1 MSEIK
6 GYLLTTEEEKMC
18 LGLIKENR
26 AKKAREE
33 EIKWYKK
40 KIDELIAEMITDIG
54 LDDTRQVI
62 RETYLK
68 VKAIR
73 MTVSGKILFG
83 MEEVN
88 KNE

>member
-6 GYLLTTEEEKMC
+6 GYLLTAEEEKMC
-18 LGLIKENR
+18 LDLIKENR

-40 KIDELIAEMITDIG
+40 KIDELLTEMITDIG

>member
-6 GYLLTTEEEKMC
+6 GYLLTNEEEKMC
-18 LGLIKENR
+18 LELIKESR
-26 AKKAREE
+26 AKKAHEAE
-33 EIKWYKK
+33 VKWYKK
-40 KIDELIAEMITDIG
+40 KIDELLTEMITDIG

>member
-6 GYLLTTEEEKMC
+6 GYLLTAEEEKMC
-18 LGLIKENR
+18 LELIKENR
-26 AKKAREE
+26 AKKAHEE
-33 EIKWYKK
+33 EVKWYKK
-40 KIDELIAEMITDIG
+40 KIDELITEMITDIG

-73 MTVSGKILFG
+73 IAVSGKILFG
-83 MEEVN
+83 KEED
-88 KNE
+88 K

>member
-18 LGLIKENR
+18 LDLIKENR

-40 KIDELIAEMITDIG
+40 KIDELLSEMLTDIG